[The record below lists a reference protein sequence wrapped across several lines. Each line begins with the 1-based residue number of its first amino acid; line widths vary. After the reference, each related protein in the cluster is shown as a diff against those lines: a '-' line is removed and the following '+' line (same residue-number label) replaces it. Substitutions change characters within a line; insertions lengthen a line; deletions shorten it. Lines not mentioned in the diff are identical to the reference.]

1 MSELSTLEA
10 RLEAALVQL
19 ATAIRSRPVSGA
31 DASDGM
37 ERINKLEAENTDLST
52 SLQKLQKQRQR
63 DVADLDALLEQLKPL
78 VEEAD

>member
-19 ATAIRSRPVSGA
+19 ATAIRSRPVSGV